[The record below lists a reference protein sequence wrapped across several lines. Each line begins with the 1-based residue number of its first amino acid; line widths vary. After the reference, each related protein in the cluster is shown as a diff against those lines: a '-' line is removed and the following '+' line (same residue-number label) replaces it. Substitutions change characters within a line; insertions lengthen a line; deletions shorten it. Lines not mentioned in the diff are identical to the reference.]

1 MKSFRAKDRSDEP
14 PAGGCNGERDFHGD
28 RRSNGTHAST
38 TDPEARLYRKGK
50 GTEAKLSY
58 ISNALTENHH
68 GLVIAA
74 ELGLGNGNHGTRSG
88 PEDDC
93 ALFAG
98 ITAPHA
104 RRR

>member
-1 MKSFRAKDRSDEP
+1 MKSFRAKDGSDERV
-14 PAGGCNGERDFHGD
+14 AATANVTSMA
-28 RRSNGTHAST
+28 RSNDTHAST

-88 PEDDC
+88 PEDDR